1 MTTDAASYLGVL
13 LVAISIALLLW
24 HRKRVFDR
32 TNRFGVEE
40 FPTFWAKLA
49 SRIKDQTIKALAL
62 ISLTVGTLVVAFHFE
77 DSWGWLITLPI
88 YLVLLFG
95 LLGS

>member
-1 MTTDAASYLGVL
+1 MTTAATSYLGVL
-13 LVAISIALLLW
+13 LVAISIVLLLW
-24 HRKRVFDR
+24 RRKRIFDL

-62 ISLTVGTLVVAFHFE
+62 ISLTIGIMILAFQFE
-77 DSWGWLITLPI
+77 DSWGWLITIPV
-88 YLVLLFG
+88 YLVLLFSV
-95 LLGS
+95 LGS